1 MNCLN
6 KAKNIT
12 SKYRLNKCTS
22 KKCLLSEHLDAIK
35 DKIESANNLKE
46 FFEVFIFVKSLNLKF
61 KNEKLGSFYMN
72 VAGLIFIIALCLLGF
87 FMNRLSFEAIRCF
100 FWIVFGC
107 VIFIIINVGFV
118 FKEISY
124 TKKISDAIAFKK
136 AALDNNF
143 ILKKSN
149 KKKLLKFFKDLFLMF
164 EQGNY
169 SRKLIQYIKGGYKD
183 KFVYHY
189 FHFHY
194 VDEDDDSSSDE
205 NGNIKSETKYYH
217 YDFYG
222 IIIPFAGES
231 FIKISNCQ
239 TISKF
244 NKWRTSSISFNRKF
258 KVYTDN
264 EQAVAVFLQPKVI
277 EQIEELYETFPE
289 LDIEIS
295 SQGFLALSTP
305 DEELLNYTRQYG
317 VDQLDLFE
325 EEIKKVLDQIKLHKT
340 LEFINFLKEYHAQT

>member
-1 MNCLN
+1 MVEMNCLN

-12 SKYRLNKCTS
+12 SKYMLNQCTS

-107 VIFIIINVGFV
+107 VIFVIINVGFV

-124 TKKISDAIAFKK
+124 IKKISDAIAFKK

-169 SRKLIQYIKGGYKD
+169 SRKLIQYIKGEYKD

-194 VDEDDDSSSDE
+194 VDEDDDSSTDE

-217 YDFYG
+217 YDLYG
-222 IIIPFAGES
+222 IIIPFASES
-231 FIKISNCQ
+231 FIKLSSPTARNC
-239 TISKF
+239 
-244 NKWRTSSISFNRKF
+244 SIS
-258 KVYTDN
+258 
-264 EQAVAVFLQPKVI
+264 Q
-277 EQIEELYETFPE
+277 
-289 LDIEIS
+289 
-295 SQGFLALSTP
+295 
-305 DEELLNYTRQYG
+305 
-317 VDQLDLFE
+317 
-325 EEIKKVLDQIKLHKT
+325 
-340 LEFINFLKEYHAQT
+340 